1 MVWAFLGKVAL
12 SAVASP
18 SKAFLGARLED
29 GDHIYPYD
37 VGKKMSESTH
47 LGMVSRVYTT
57 HKHIVFKVVIHNLIH
72 SDLGDGFFGTISPT
86 LSICS
91 NDKSYTTRIS
101 SDSDAAGLPGSC
113 EPEAQR

>member
-37 VGKKMSESTH
+37 VGKKMSESTN

-57 HKHIVFKVVIHNLIH
+57 HKHIVFKVVIH
-72 SDLGDGFFGTISPT
+72 SDLGDGFLALFHPHYLYVPMINLTPQGSPQIQT
-86 LSICS
+86 LQ
-91 NDKSYTTRIS
+91 
-101 SDSDAAGLPGSC
+101 
-113 EPEAQR
+113 AQR